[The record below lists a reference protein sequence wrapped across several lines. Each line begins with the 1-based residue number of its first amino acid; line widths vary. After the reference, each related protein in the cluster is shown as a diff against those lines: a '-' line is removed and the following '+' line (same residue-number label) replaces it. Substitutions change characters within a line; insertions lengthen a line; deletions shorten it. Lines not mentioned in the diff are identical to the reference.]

1 MHVHVLVPVAYG
13 TRYVYGS
20 STRLHRQFSRTKQGE
35 PSLSQSSN
43 INTAVLCHI
52 GARNHTITATSC
64 CLPAHEAEPR
74 RAGAVA
80 DKEDAVVDVLAAE
93 DDHTKG
99 MIMVH

>member
-1 MHVHVLVPVAYG
+1 MCWYQLRMVPG
-13 TRYVYGS
+13 TCMEAARGCTGS
-20 STRLHRQFSRTKQGE
+20 SAGQSRESRVSRKVPILTQQCYDTSAPE
-35 PSLSQSSN
+35 ITPY
-43 INTAVLCHI
+43 
-52 GARNHTITATSC
+52 TITATSC